1 MRLGGYYGAERVE
14 DLEPLCAEL
23 DASALSAIPAPE
35 RLLDMPDDECVA
47 FGEEA
52 RRLGLVVGEAGM
64 WDNLMTSDN
73 ALRAER
79 IERVRQTLRKADLM
93 RCQVVVTLVGSS
105 DPSDS
110 PIAPHQYMFTD
121 ACRREF
127 REIARRIVEGLE
139 LDHAR
144 YAIEPWCNCFF
155 YEPDDVADFLDS
167 VDDPRVHLHLD
178 LVNMI
183 GHRTFFATDSLAER
197 TFGLLGSRVAGVHL
211 KDIVWDP
218 DHVMLRWD
226 EAIVGDGAVDHHA
239 VLRHVAELPPDTACF
254 CEHLPSEA
262 DYRKSFERLHEYAS
276 ATGVEFLPRTAG

>member
-1 MRLGGYYGAERVE
+1 MRLGGFYGTERVE
-14 DLEPLCAEL
+14 HLAELCADL
-23 DASALSAIPAPE
+23 DSNGLSAILAPE
-35 RLLDMPDDECVA
+35 RLLKMTDDECVA

-52 RRLGLVVGEAGM
+52 RRLGIVIGEAGM
-64 WDNLMTSDN
+64 WDNLMTSDDE
-73 ALRAER
+73 LRTER
-79 IERVRQTLRKADLM
+79 IERVRQILRKADLM
-93 RCQVVVTLVGSS
+93 RCQVVVTLVGSA

-110 PIAPHQYMFTD
+110 PIAPHPYMFTD

-127 REIARRIVEGLE
+127 RDIVLRIVDGLE
-139 LDHAR
+139 PEHTR

-155 YEPDDVADFLDS
+155 YEPDDVAAFLDS

-183 GHRTFFATDSLAER
+183 GHRTFFATDMLAER

-226 EAIVGDGAVDHHA
+226 EAIVGDGALDHNA
-239 VLRHVAELPPDTACF
+239 VLKHLARLPADTACF

-262 DYRKSFERLHEYAS
+262 DYRTSFERLHDLAS
-276 ATGVEFLPRTAG
+276 AAGVEFVRRTAG